1 MFKHVSI
8 IIFLLRKPFT
18 FVKLLHVMLILKLT
32 KLIAVMLG
40 VIISLPTL
48 QQIILSPGVQHR
60 ALLFEDESLLPV
72 NTVDTACTTCTD
84 PENSGGG
91 GGGGGGGESSTINIF
106 PFRSKWA
113 QLLLEGA
120 PYQIF

>member
-40 VIISLPTL
+40 VII
-48 QQIILSPGVQHR
+48 LSPGVQHR

-84 PENSGGG
+84 PEGVV
-91 GGGGGGGESSTINIF
+91 INNQHI
-106 PFRSKWA
+106 S
-113 QLLLEGA
+113 L
-120 PYQIF
+120 